1 MSNAPG
7 PFPSGW
13 PRRVA
18 LVAVR
23 DPRRHPWTIDDA
35 FDEIETWLAASGR
48 SVVYRVCQRRPAPD
62 PATYIGRG
70 KAEQLRLLC
79 GLGRI
84 EGVVVDAALTARQRA
99 RLETILDRP
108 VLDRGM
114 WAGSGGR
121 VGPDR
126 EAGRKTRSLH
136 RVLRRAR
143 SCLNVALVGCAGAG
157 KSTLFRALTG
167 GPILPPSHP
176 GGAGTRTRRLR
187 VSAVPPQPFHATRSV
202 SEYER
207 GGARSGMV
215 RCKAE
220 RGIPSSVTDKCC
232 FPPQRTGSYVRRD
245 SEATTPQMAMASR
258 CRHRIP
264 GQAPRRPVVVTD
276 TPGLTYDIERDV
288 WTAPPETVEEVTEAD
303 LLLHVV
309 DGAHPDA
316 LQRRMAVERALRGIG
331 QGPPARMLV
340 VATQCDRTPGASRV
354 TDEYCFPS
362 RVTDECCLP
371 LIAGSAG
378 RRVSGITGVGCRVL
392 AERLIEIAAQADA
405 RPVARD
411 IGVVGE
417 ESDCLLG

>member
-35 FDEIETWLAASGR
+35 FDEIEAWLAASGR

-84 EGVVVDAALTARQRA
+84 EGVVVDAALTPRQRA
-99 RLETILDRP
+99 RLETVLDRP

-114 WAGSGGR
+114 WTGSGDR

-143 SCLNVALVGCAGAG
+143 SRLNVVLVGCAGAG

-176 GGAGTRTRRLR
+176 GGADARGRSGTRTRRLR
-187 VSAVPPQPFHATRSV
+187 VAGS
-202 SEYER
+202 
-207 GGARSGMV
+207 
-215 RCKAE
+215 
-220 RGIPSSVTDKCC
+220 ISSVTDECC
-232 FPPQRTGSYVRRD
+232 FPPERSGRLLEVRDIPGALRSYVRRD

-258 CRHRIP
+258 CRHRIH

-288 WTAPPETVEEVTEAD
+288 WMAPPETVEEVTEAD

-309 DGAHPDA
+309 DGARPDA

-331 QGPPARMLV
+331 QGLPARMLV
-340 VATQCDRTPGASRV
+340 VATQCDRTPGAS
-354 TDEYCFPS
+354 S
-362 RVTDECCLP
+362 VTDECCLP

-378 RRVSGITGVGCRVL
+378 RRASGITGVGCRAL

-411 IGVVGE
+411 IGAVGE
-417 ESDCLLG
+417 EGDCLLG

>member
-1 MSNAPG
+1 MSHVPG

-35 FDEIETWLAASGR
+35 FDEIEAWLAASGR
-48 SVVYRVCQRRPAPD
+48 SVVYRVCQRRTAPD

-84 EGVVVDAALTARQRA
+84 EGVVVDAALTAWQRA
-99 RLETILDRP
+99 RLETVLDRP

-143 SCLNVALVGCAGAG
+143 SCLNVVLIGCAGAG

-187 VSAVPPQPFHATRSV
+187 VAGSPGAPAGAVV
-202 SEYER
+202 L
-207 GGARSGMV
+207 
-215 RCKAE
+215 
-220 RGIPSSVTDKCC
+220 
-232 FPPQRTGSYVRRD
+232 
-245 SEATTPQMAMASR
+245 
-258 CRHRIP
+258 
-264 GQAPRRPVVVTD
+264 TD

-288 WTAPPETVEEVTEAD
+288 WTAPPETAEEATEAD

-309 DGAHPDA
+309 DGARPDA
-316 LQRRMAVERALRGIG
+316 PQRRMAVERALRGIG
-331 QGPPARMLV
+331 SGLPARMLV
-340 VATQCDRTPGASRV
+340 VETQGDRTPGAS
-354 TDEYCFPS
+354 S
-362 RVTDECCLP
+362 VTDECCFP
-371 LIAGSAG
+371 SIAGLAG
-378 RRVSGITGVGCRVL
+378 WRVSGITGVGCRAL
-392 AERLIEIAAQADA
+392 AERLIKIAAQADT

-411 IGVVGE
+411 IGAVGGE
-417 ESDCLLG
+417 GECLLG

>member
-1 MSNAPG
+1 MSNASG

-35 FDEIETWLAASGR
+35 FDEIEAWLAASGR
-48 SVVYRVCQRRPAPD
+48 SVVFRVCQRRPAPD

-84 EGVVVDAALTARQRA
+84 EGVVVDATLTTRQRA
-99 RLETILDRP
+99 RLETVLDRP

-114 WAGSGGR
+114 WAGSSDR

-126 EAGRKTRSLH
+126 EAGRRTRSLH
-136 RVLRRAR
+136 RVLRRTR
-143 SCLNVALVGCAGAG
+143 SCLNVVLVGCAGAG

-176 GGAGTRTRRLR
+176 GGTDTRGRSGTRTRRLR

-202 SEYER
+202 SEYGR
-207 GGARSGMV
+207 GGACSGMV

-220 RGIPSSVTDKCC
+220 RGIPPERTD
-232 FPPQRTGSYVRRD
+232 SYVRRD
-245 SEATTPQMAMASR
+245 SEATTPQMAV
-258 CRHRIP
+258 H
-264 GQAPRRPVVVTD
+264 GQALRRPVVVTD

-309 DGAHPDA
+309 DGARPDA

-331 QGPPARMLV
+331 QGLPARMLV
-340 VATQCDRTPGASRV
+340 VVTQCDRTPGVS
-354 TDEYCFPS
+354 S
-362 RVTDECCLP
+362 VTDECCFP
-371 LIAGSAG
+371 LIAGLAG
-378 RRVSGITGVGCRVL
+378 RRASGITGVGCRVL

-405 RPVARD
+405 RPVAGD
-411 IGVVGE
+411 IGAVGE
-417 ESDCLLG
+417 EGDCLLG

>member
-7 PFPSGW
+7 SFPSGW

-18 LVAVR
+18 LIAVR

-35 FDEIETWLAASGR
+35 FDEIEAWLAASGR
-48 SVVYRVCQRRPAPD
+48 SVVYRVCQRRTAPD

-84 EGVVVDAALTARQRA
+84 EGVVVDATLTAGQRA
-99 RLETILDRP
+99 RLETVLDRP

-126 EAGRKTRSLH
+126 ETGRKTRSLH

-143 SCLNVALVGCAGAG
+143 SCLNVVLVGCAGAG

-176 GGAGTRTRRLR
+176 GGADARGRSGTRTRRLR
-187 VSAVPPQPFHATRSV
+187 VAGSP
-202 SEYER
+202 
-207 GGARSGMV
+207 GAPAG
-215 RCKAE
+215 A
-220 RGIPSSVTDKCC
+220 
-232 FPPQRTGSYVRRD
+232 
-245 SEATTPQMAMASR
+245 
-258 CRHRIP
+258 
-264 GQAPRRPVVVTD
+264 VVVTD
-276 TPGLTYDIERDV
+276 TPGLTYDIEHDV
-288 WTAPPETVEEVTEAD
+288 WTAPPETVEEAIEAD

-309 DGAHPDA
+309 DGARPDA
-316 LQRRMAVERALRGIG
+316 PQRRMAVERALRGIG
-331 QGPPARMLV
+331 SRLPARMLV
-340 VATQCDRTPGASRV
+340 VETQCDRTPGAS
-354 TDEYCFPS
+354 S
-362 RVTDECCLP
+362 VTDECCLP
-371 LIAGSAG
+371 SSVTDECCLPSIAESAG

-411 IGVVGE
+411 IGAVGGAGE
-417 ESDCLLG
+417 CLLG